1 MGGAAGEDGVALRVT
16 FDHRALPGGC
26 DRPSGPVQ
34 AANSLLVLFRSRCE
48 GYSTHEMQVDGL
60 PIWRM
65 SASIRHEAISP
76 KIRSAHRDLINPM

>member
-1 MGGAAGEDGVALRVT
+1 
-16 FDHRALPGGC
+16 
-26 DRPSGPVQ
+26 
-34 AANSLLVLFRSRCE
+34 VLFRSRCE

-76 KIRSAHRDLINPM
+76 KIRSAHRDFINPM

>member
-1 MGGAAGEDGVALRVT
+1 VEPDGRGAPEVSFDGRTWRCRADVT
-16 FDHRALPGGC
+16 G
-26 DRPSGPVQ
+26 PSGPVQ

-76 KIRSAHRDLINPM
+76 KIRSAHREFY